1 MRTRNRT
8 CGGGDAARGDT
19 AFARRRRLRVVY
31 LADVVA
37 GCPAMLPLPLPDARS
52 RRDQLRPV
60 PVAVHHTE
68 RWWWWLMG
76 VAAGDGLAC
85 DEPRPLR
92 LYRRE
97 SDRNRRLGALSALPR
112 CGWRCGCATRCPRPT
127 RPRPRRCAPART
139 DVPLPIAPEDLAHAS
154 EDLSGA
160 RCVHRHRTH
169 TRAVQMQVLYFY
181 RSLPR
186 AAPKLHKL
194 LTSVYYQLSGYAI
207 PASMKLL

>member
-1 MRTRNRT
+1 MHTRNARKRASMRTRNRT

-76 VAAGDGLAC
+76 LLPGTDWPAMSRDRSASIDGSRTATVDSGHSAHFHDARGDAVAPPAARAPRARARADVHLLAPMYPC
-85 DEPRPLR
+85 
-92 LYRRE
+92 
-97 SDRNRRLGALSALPR
+97 
-112 CGWRCGCATRCPRPT
+112 
-127 RPRPRRCAPART
+127 
-139 DVPLPIAPEDLAHAS
+139 PLPLKTW
-154 EDLSGA
+154 
-160 RCVHRHRTH
+160 RTRQR
-169 TRAVQMQVLYFY
+169 T
-181 RSLPR
+181 
-186 AAPKLHKL
+186 
-194 LTSVYYQLSGYAI
+194 
-207 PASMKLL
+207 